1 MTDRLRVFVTI
12 GIVLYFLLLSLL
24 VKKKHI
30 SLRYALVWGV
40 LGLVFLALDV
50 FPGLLVQICD
60 FFGIQTPVFALF
72 AVFFTLVFFV
82 LIVFTGVVS
91 RQAEK
96 IRTLVQTAALL
107 EKRIMN
113 MEQD

>member
-1 MTDRLRVFVTI
+1 MTERLRVFVTI
-12 GIVLYFLLLSLL
+12 GILLYFLLLSAL
-24 VKKKHI
+24 VKKNQI

-40 LGLVFLALDV
+40 LGIVFTLLDV
-50 FPGLLVQICD
+50 FPGLLALICD

-82 LIVFTGVVS
+82 LIVFTGVIS

-96 IRTLVQTAALL
+96 IRTLVQTNALL
-107 EKRIMN
+107 EKRIRE
-113 MEQD
+113 ME